1 MMQVLDPLKL
11 ELKNNVLIEASAG
24 TGKTYTITTLFT
36 RLVAAGFSVDSI
48 LVVTFTEAAAA
59 ELKQRIR
66 QRLAAALS
74 ALETSCCCPGPNR
87 KDEAPCTGL
96 KDEPDQALEHD
107 VKDEPDPGLEHDVN
121 DELILYLMKGGKKDI
136 AEKRSR
142 IRQGIICFDEASI
155 MTIHSFCFKILR
167 ENAFETRALFNVEL
181 TPDTRSLIRET
192 VLDFMAIKVNNL
204 DPLFLR
210 FLKQKNFKV
219 QTLVSLFTRAV
230 SRPCITIIPAHAE
243 FSDDVSQEYRDLC
256 HELLKVLQ
264 RDREEIM
271 DILNTHPGVNRRS
284 YSKKSIVK
292 WLDTAESD
300 LVKFHRNIMVDEFST
315 HPDSASIGHI
325 FNMTEKGDSLYK
337 FTSSRLNEKNK
348 KGQPVPAHLF
358 FDLCEKLLGIFHIL
372 ETNVIALKTQFFSFA
387 AEELEKRKDRLG
399 ICFFDD
405 IVNGLA
411 DALEGKSAGMLV
423 STIRKKYRA
432 GLIDEFQD
440 TDQRQY
446 SIFSKIFSG
455 TTSPFFMIG
464 DPKQAIYAFR
474 GGDIFAYLRAVKD
487 AEGRAYTLEK
497 NWRSDPALVRAV
509 NTVFMQ
515 STSPFY
521 FKDICFSP
529 VTTPESA
536 ENRFMQNK
544 HFSSPLKFLF
554 IPGEKGEIDKSGFIK
569 KNWAEKNIP
578 LIIARDIAALLSSDA
593 EIKTGRDQYKKLVPG
608 DIAVLVRTNQQAE
621 KINQALGSIGI
632 PSYISKTGSVF
643 DSSQAV
649 EIADLLAAVLEP
661 ENSGLIKAALCADL
675 FSLSGIDIFLMDSY
689 DSYTFAASDPYRSD
703 DSFAISWQDWQRKFK
718 DWKNL
723 WEQKGII
730 RMLKEIFYSQEVMAD
745 GNSLTERALTNY
757 YHLAELL
764 HRAETEKH
772 LSPFSLLKW
781 FFNQLVP
788 DMREAYSDELR
799 LETDS
804 SATALITI
812 HKSKGMEYPIVYLPY
827 LWEGVIHAEKDDN
840 PVFHDPLDNNKEK
853 LDLGSETI
861 DLSKQRAVFEEQAE
875 NMRLLYVAL
884 TRAGLMCK
892 IIWGSFKSV
901 DKSALGRLIH
911 DKGVFSETAMIHDIE
926 GLANQSNHGISFDFL
941 YEILRKSEGHFK
953 LRCES
958 GQGQRPDLPHGSYKN
973 NMNDTLRYSEDIENA
988 GSLCCRKFKPEIVQ
1002 EWKFSSFSQ
1011 LSAVHEAHDGNETLS
1026 EAETMPAPSDRAS
1039 VPVYNLSGQAGQKNQ
1054 QGREVPAE
1062 ISLAEFPKGPVPGEL
1077 IHEIF
1082 EKIDFKAESSQIRNI
1097 IESKL
1102 VQYGFNAFF
1111 WTDPLVKAFSEILET
1126 PLYNGHNGQQ
1136 AAFSLKDIK
1145 RDKRLNEMGFI
1156 FPFKSFSRQMLAD
1169 IFKKYMN
1176 HPASGLYAQK
1186 ILNLKFNAFK
1196 GFMKGFVDLVFKF
1209 KGKWYIVDY
1218 KSNYLGDTYSDYALA
1233 AMTDAMI
1240 EHHYF
1245 LQYHIYVTAVH
1256 RYLGLKLKNYNY
1268 NTHFG
1273 GVLYLFVRG
1282 MHPDYGTASGVFQD
1296 RPDHE
1301 LIKKLSALF

>member
-1 MMQVLDPLKL
+1 MQVLDPLKL

-66 QRLAAALS
+66 KRLASVLS
-74 ALETSCCCPGPNR
+74 ALETSCCRPGPGR
-87 KDEAPCTGL
+87 KDEEPCTGI
-96 KDEPDQALEHD
+96 KDEPDQAI
-107 VKDEPDPGLEHDVN
+107 EHDVN
-121 DELILYLMKGGKKDI
+121 DELELYLIKGGKKDI
-136 AEKRSR
+136 AETRSR

-167 ENAFETRALFNVEL
+167 ENAFETGALFNVQL
-181 TPDTRSLIRET
+181 TPDTRSMIRET

-219 QTLVSLFTRAV
+219 QTLVSMFTRAV
-230 SRPCITIIPAHAE
+230 SRPCINIIPAHAE
-243 FSDDVSQEYRDLC
+243 FRDVSQDYRDLC

-264 RDREEIM
+264 RDRGEIM

-284 YSKKSIVK
+284 YSKKTIGK

-300 LVKFHRNIMVDEFST
+300 LVKFNRNIVVDEFNT
-315 HPDSASIGHI
+315 HQDSDFIGHI

-348 KGQPVPAHLF
+348 KGQPVPEHLF
-358 FDLCEKLLGIFHIL
+358 FDLCERLLGLSNIL
-372 ETNVIALKTQFFSFA
+372 ETNVIALKTQFFAFA
-387 AEELEKRKDRLG
+387 AEELENKKDRLG

-411 DALEGKSAGMLV
+411 DALEGKSSGMLV
-423 STIRKKYRA
+423 SAIRKKYLA

-455 TTSPFFMIG
+455 TNSPFFMIG

-497 NWRSDPALVRAV
+497 NWRSDPALVNAV

-529 VTTPESA
+529 VKTPESA

-544 HFSSPLKFLF
+544 LFSPPLKFLF

-578 LIIARDIAALLSSDA
+578 LIIAQDIAELLISDA
-593 EIKTGRDQYKKLVPG
+593 EIKTGRNQYKKLVPG

-621 KINQALGSIGI
+621 KINQALVSIGI

-643 DSSQAV
+643 DASQAV
-649 EIADLLAAVLEP
+649 DIADLLAAVLEP
-661 ENSGLIKAALCADL
+661 ENSGLVKAALCADL

-689 DSYTFAASDPYRSD
+689 DSYNFAPSDQYSPDDSD
-703 DSFAISWQDWQRKFK
+703 DSCAISWQDWHRKFK

-745 GNSLTERALTNY
+745 GNNLTERALTNY

-772 LSPFSLLKW
+772 FSPFSLLKW

-788 DMREAYSDELR
+788 DMREEYSDELR

-840 PVFHDPLDNNKEK
+840 PVFHDPLDCNKEK

-861 DLSKQRAVFEEQAE
+861 DFSRQRAVFEEQAE

-884 TRAGLMCK
+884 TRAASMCK

-901 DKSALGRLIH
+901 DKSALGTLIH
-911 DKGVFSETAMIHDIE
+911 GKGVFSEAAMIHDIA
-926 GLANQSNHGISFDFL
+926 GLVDQSNHGVSFEF
-941 YEILRKSEGHFK
+941 
-953 LRCES
+953 
-958 GQGQRPDLPHGSYKN
+958 YKK
-973 NMNDTLRYSEDIENA
+973 NMGDNLRYSEDIEDS
-988 GSLCCRKFKPEIVQ
+988 GSLCCRKFKPEIAR

-1011 LSAVHEAHDGNETLS
+1011 LSAVHKAHYGKNNLS
-1026 EAETMPAPSDRAS
+1026 EAETMPAQSDRAS
-1039 VPVYNLSGQAGQKNQ
+1039 VPVYNLSGQAGQKLQ
-1054 QGREVPAE
+1054 RGRKLPLE
-1062 ISLAEFPKGPVPGEL
+1062 ISLAEFPRGPVPGEL

-1082 EKIDFKAESSQIRNI
+1082 ENIDFKAESSQIKNI

-1102 VQYGFNAFF
+1102 VQYGFNSFL
-1111 WTDPLVKAFSEILET
+1111 WTEPLVKAFSEILET

-1145 RDKRLNEMGFI
+1145 RDKRLNEMEFI
-1156 FPFKSFSRQMLAD
+1156 FPFKSFSRQMLSD

-1176 HPASGLYAQK
+1176 HPAGYLYAQK
-1186 ILNLKFNAFK
+1186 ILDLEFKAFK
-1196 GFMKGFVDLVFKF
+1196 GFMKGFVDLVFEF
-1209 KGKWYIVDY
+1209 KEKWYIVDY
-1218 KSNYLGDTYSDYALA
+1218 KSNYLGDTYSDYSLSS
-1233 AMTDAMI
+1233 MTDAMI